1 MTEANLRKKGLD
13 PGFKQMEDDEFSVM
27 TEDPDLLPTEN
38 ILDVK
43 LAKIQL
49 QPNQINE
56 ILGMKDPLESAVQ
69 TFITLEFFNHET

>member
-43 LAKIQL
+43 LAKI
-49 QPNQINE
+49 
-56 ILGMKDPLESAVQ
+56 
-69 TFITLEFFNHET
+69 